1 MPNVSY
7 QLTLTS
13 EQLNSGPYYVVTYTT
28 ASAFIPVLAGSPAF
42 LPNVGST
49 AVVQIPEAASSASYL
64 AFNLNNNG
72 DGGVCTYC
80 DNDVILVITG
90 SAPFVECC
98 TGSILSVVETGSVLR
113 ITYNSGTGANC
124 LPCNYVTVQTSSDG
138 FGWGGNKTG
147 SCGVSQSIDLTLPTA
162 SCPANTTYYRLFQTC
177 EGTPTPPP
185 TPTTTTTS
193 TTTTTTTPT
202 PTTTTTST
210 TTTTTTPTPTP
221 TTTTTTTTTT
231 TSTTTSTTTLPPSES
246 CVKIEYV
253 SRTEAYLDCG
263 VNNLYRDYT
272 ASFFTNCTASNAP
285 EDIFVYFTASGG
297 SPVTTSI
304 YTLIIN
310 SGSHQGFENVYTR
323 IWEGDCL
330 NKVSTDYTVD
340 GYNIVPAY
348 ATCSCDTPPPT
359 TTSTTTTT
367 TTPTPTTT
375 TTTTTTSTTTTTTT
389 IPADC
394 ACYLFFNETGTGGDI
409 SYKLCGGDS
418 TVEQLGAGQTVRY
431 CIDTSQTP
439 TGDPGITIVP
449 CSSVTTCTTSS
460 ECTSC
465 T

>member
-1 MPNVSY
+1 MSNVSY
-7 QLTLTS
+7 QITLTS
-13 EQLNSGPYYVVTYTT
+13 EQFNSGPYYEVTFTT
-28 ASAFIPVLAGSPAF
+28 ASVFVPVIAGSPAF

-49 AVVQIPEAASSASYL
+49 AIVQIPQAASSASYL

-72 DGGVCTYC
+72 DGGICAYC

-98 TGSILSVVETGSVLR
+98 TASLLSVVQTGSVLR
-113 ITYNSGTGANC
+113 VTYNSGIGTSC

-138 FGWGGNKTG
+138 FDFGGNKTG

-162 SCPANTTYYRLFQTC
+162 SCPSNTTFYRLFQTC
-177 EGTPTPPP
+177 EGTPPPP
-185 TPTTTTTS
+185 TTTTS
-193 TTTTTTTPT
+193 TTTTTTTVAP
-202 PTTTTTST
+202 
-210 TTTTTTPTPTP
+210 
-221 TTTTTTTTTT
+221 TTTTTTT

-310 SGSHQGFENVYTR
+310 SGSYQGFENVYTR

-340 GYNIVPAY
+340 GYNIVPTY
-348 ATCSCDTPPPT
+348 PTCSCDTP
-359 TTSTTTTT
+359 
-367 TTPTPTTT
+367 
-375 TTTTTTSTTTTTTT
+375 TTTTTSTTTTTTT
-389 IPADC
+389 APP
-394 ACYLFFNETGTGGDI
+394 TTTTSTTTTTTTGGPVEYQIDNAA
-409 SYKLCGGDS
+409 SGTSVDACLGS
-418 TVEQLGAGQTVRY
+418 T
-431 CIDTSQTP
+431 
-439 TGDPGITIVP
+439 
-449 CSSVTTCTTSS
+449 TTSIVYAAPGNTVPIVS
-460 ECTSC
+460 MILYTNTSLTTEFVGSTGWRKLTGPLAVYAAEVTAFGEITNYVTC
-465 T
+465 